1 MMVMIPLDDITG
13 GGGGGDSAEEEE
25 DSFVDSLSLLSSSFL
40 SRLATTERAR
50 AHLIT
55 LLGFSFRASEPPRLS
70 WRERLFFVVF
80 FFCLFLSC
88 TMTIIDSLY
97 SVLLLL

>member
-1 MMVMIPLDDITG
+1 MMIPLDDITG

-25 DSFVDSLSLLSSSFL
+25 DSFVDSLPSLLSSFL

-55 LLGFSFRASEPPRLS
+55 LARL
-70 WRERLFFVVF
+70 
-80 FFCLFLSC
+80 
-88 TMTIIDSLY
+88 
-97 SVLLLL
+97 